1 MSLKPSLYGLTL
13 DELKNYCVQHHFKP
27 FVAKQIFSWL
37 YQRYVSSFE
46 AMHNLPKGFRQ
57 QAMQDFDLGTLEA
70 VAHEC
75 SADQSQKY
83 LFKTSDDHTFES
95 VFMVMKDKQF
105 GDQGQLIA
113 QEKLTFCLSC
123 QIGCKVGCVF
133 CATAKGGFVRDLSAA
148 EIVQQVVYLKRDHH
162 LEPTK
167 GINLVFMGMG
177 EPLHNFEQVVRAIR
191 ILSDPAGLNIAPR
204 RITISTSGV
213 APLID
218 ALGALNLGVQLA
230 ISLHAVNDA
239 LRSKLMPINK
249 TYNIQALI
257 DAIRRFPL
265 DTRKRIMFEYL
276 VLKDHNDGLEHARA
290 LLKLLNGLRAKV
302 NLIPYNPMPNNP
314 FERPE
319 LEKVQAFA
327 DFLNQKG
334 LLCTIR
340 ISKGLDI
347 SAACGQLREKRLKAR
362 G

>member
-1 MSLKPSLYGLTL
+1 MSLKSSLYGLPL
-13 DELKNYCVQHHFKP
+13 EELKSYCAQHNFKP

-83 LFKTSDDHTFES
+83 LFKTPDDHTFES

-105 GDQGQLIA
+105 GGHGQLIA

-133 CATAKGGFVRDLSAA
+133 CATAKGGFVRNLSAA
-148 EIVQQVVYLKRDHH
+148 EIVQQVVYLKRDHN

-177 EPLHNFEQVVRAIR
+177 EPLHNFEQVVRAIQ

-213 APLID
+213 TPLID

-230 ISLHAVNDA
+230 ISLHAVNDI

-276 VLKDHNDGLEHARA
+276 VLKDLNDGLEHARA

-302 NLIPYNPMPNNP
+302 NLIPYNPMPNSP
-314 FERPE
+314 FERPDP
-319 LEKVQAFA
+319 EKVQAFA

-347 SAACGQLREKRLKAR
+347 SAACGQLREKRLKEH